1 MHLQRRNKMGDVK
14 RKPNLYSRPRKAFD
28 AVRIAEEKGIVL
40 KYGLKNKKE
49 IWKAS
54 AKVSNLRTR
63 AKKLIPKSTEAK
75 KEFFDKLNKMGFE
88 INNIAE
94 VLALKTENWLDRRLQ
109 TIVFKKG
116 LASTPLQ
123 SRQLITHK
131 NVMVEGKT
139 VNIPSFF
146 VTKELEYKIAIR
158 AKEASKNAASDET
171 NEVTE

>member
-1 MHLQRRNKMGDVK
+1 MGDIK

-28 AVRIAEEKGIVL
+28 AARIAEEKGIVM

-54 AKVSNLRTR
+54 AKISSLRTR
-63 AKKLIPKSTEAK
+63 AKKLIPKSPEAK
-75 KEFFDKLNKMGFE
+75 QEFFDKLNGMGFE
-88 INNIAE
+88 IKNLAD

-109 TIVFKKG
+109 TVVFKKG
-116 LASTPLQ
+116 FASTPLQ
-123 SRQLITHK
+123 ARQFITHK

-146 VTKELEYKIAIR
+146 VTKKLESKITVSEIK
-158 AKEASKNAASDET
+158 AKASKEESSEESE
-171 NEVTE
+171 EVTE